1 MIDDDELAA
10 FVREND
16 LLESDELREA
26 QSLQSEEQRPL
37 YDVLADYGYVDEEP
51 LVEFVSEALNVSV
64 VDLEEYD
71 PSPETTEQIPNS
83 VALENWVLPLEIEHT
98 DDGDRLVLAMR
109 NPIDM
114 AAMDAVAVHTD
125 ADIRPVLAGPESLK
139 EALRETYGTE
149 RDEFDLSGMQFS
161 SEVEEQPVFESIEEE
176 DDDLTQ
182 FGPPG
187 AKRAF
192 DDPDD
197 NSVHKAQTVEAR
209 SDELQERISEIE
221 ATRLQPDA
229 DEDPGEG
236 PFSSSNGDGIDAE
249 EQTEINRDVV
259 DRIATAAGELDSE
272 QRQLLESHPT
282 EEILV
287 AALSALLDSE
297 VLSLEDLLAELQID
311 G

>member
-16 LLESDELREA
+16 LLGSDELREA
-26 QSLQSEEQRPL
+26 QSLQIEEQRPL

-51 LVEFVSEALNVSV
+51 LVEFVAEALNVSV
-64 VDLEEYD
+64 VDLDEYD
-71 PSPETTEQIPNS
+71 PSPKTTEQIPNS

-229 DEDPGEG
+229 DEESGEQPSVPSDP
-236 PFSSSNGDGIDAE
+236 DGLGGAKHVGKTSALAE
-249 EQTEINRDVV
+249 
-259 DRIATAAGELDSE
+259 RIAAAGGDLDPE
-272 QRQLLESHPT
+272 QRELLESRPT

-287 AALSALLDSE
+287 AALTALLDSDI
-297 VLSLEDLLAELQID
+297 LSLEDLLAELRND
-311 G
+311 D